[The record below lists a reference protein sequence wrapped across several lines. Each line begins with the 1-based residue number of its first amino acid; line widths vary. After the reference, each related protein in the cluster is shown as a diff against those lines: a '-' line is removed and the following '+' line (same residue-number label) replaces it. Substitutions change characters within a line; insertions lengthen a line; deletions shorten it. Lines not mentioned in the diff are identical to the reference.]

1 MKTITLTK
9 VPGTPRVM
17 TLEDGD
23 NLGTALAIYR
33 DSYGESID
41 GYELRHGD
49 LKVDAT
55 FIPLDGQRIYLV
67 QQIKG
72 NA

>member
-1 MKTITLTK
+1 MKEITLTK
-9 VPGTPRVM
+9 VPGTPRTI

-23 NLGTALAIYR
+23 NLGAALAIYR
-33 DSYGESID
+33 DSYNESYE

-55 FIPLDGQRIYLV
+55 FIPQNGQKIYLV

-72 NA
+72 NR